1 MTPAQKRFARAI
13 LRGDNEGRAAH
24 AAGVNLNTVRRW
36 RNGPRW
42 HEDVVAYQWTIL
54 LEELLPAVRKILMR
68 TKTTPAL
75 GRLLEILNPLRTA
88 AAIEPQTFAELAR
101 LADEQAVFLQKAEE
115 IPFDEEPGEANAS
128 PRTHEEHGQE
138 KAGIDQERP

>member
-1 MTPAQKRFARAI
+1 MTPAQKRFGRAI
-13 LRGDNEGRAAH
+13 LRGDNENRAAH

-42 HEDVVAYQWTIL
+42 HEDVVAYQWTIP

-68 TKTTPAL
+68 TRTTPAL

-88 AAIEPQTFAELAR
+88 AAQDPRTFAELAR
-101 LADEQAVFLQKAEE
+101 LAE
-115 IPFDEEPGEANAS
+115 IPFEETESEANA
-128 PRTHEEHGQE
+128 RARKQEEQAPNE
-138 KAGIDQERP
+138 AGIDPAKA